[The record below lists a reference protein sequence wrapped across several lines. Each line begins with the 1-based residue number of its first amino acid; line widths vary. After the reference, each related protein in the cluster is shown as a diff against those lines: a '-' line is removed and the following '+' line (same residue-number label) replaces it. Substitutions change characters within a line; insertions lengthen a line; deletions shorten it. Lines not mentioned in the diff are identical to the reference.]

1 VLSNPL
7 KNATVALQA
16 GWGLANLG
24 SVGDI
29 DELGVFIVEFGTK
42 QRRTTKTTPKVDL
55 TPGKEHVSEETTVTS
70 RTRPHFKITARLSQD
85 AALEKLIELLTS
97 LVPGMHE

>member
-1 VLSNPL
+1 
-7 KNATVALQA
+7 
-16 GWGLANLG
+16 
-24 SVGDI
+24 
-29 DELGVFIVEFGTK
+29 
-42 QRRTTKTTPKVDL
+42 
-55 TPGKEHVSEETTVTS
+55 VSEETTVTS